1 MIKCKS
7 VTCQTPD
14 CSNVFLI
21 RVDSKSKSLY
31 CKSCKEKYPITL
43 LKLQTEYNLLVPDLF
58 IKVSE
63 DFNFE
68 SGQRLAFVFG
78 VTRQKLVQ
86 WLRKYVGVNSWVEFK
101 KIYYCKSKCCYIAD
115 MSSFDITKNTYYLIS
130 KFKKEYGICSCRYTL
145 YKCEQPSGRVRIN
158 DLSDT
163 DTTKNQILI
172 RITGPETLN
181 KIGLVSSEKADIH
194 KKDTI

>member
-7 VTCQTPD
+7 VNCQTPN
-14 CSNVFLI
+14 CTNVFLI
-21 RVDSKSKSLY
+21 RVDSRSKSLY

-58 IKVSE
+58 IQVSE

-68 SGQRLAFVFG
+68 SGQRLAFIFG
-78 VTRQKLVQ
+78 VTRQKLIQ
-86 WLRKYVGVNSWVEFK
+86 WLRQYVGVNSWVEFK

-115 MSSFDITKNTYYLIS
+115 MSSFDITKNSYYLIS
-130 KFKKEYGICSCRYTL
+130 KLKKEHGICSCKYTL

-158 DLSDT
+158 DQAKPGDSRD
-163 DTTKNQILI
+163 QILI
-172 RITGPETLN
+172 QIKGPETLQ
-181 KIGLVSSEKADIH
+181 KIGLVSSEKEEL
-194 KKDTI
+194 KGK